1 MKRCWAG
8 WLLGLAVL
16 VGWTGCELGSP
27 DKDIRASPLN
37 VAGLYKDSAGGAIVS
52 KSTGG
57 TITQFNVIQR
67 GDQLQVVDN
76 LGRVYNGTLS
86 DNGYFE
92 LRGVGPGGFEVLV
105 SGTFSSATGS
115 LVMSGTWVEPSLYAT
130 VRATTAVAT
139 GGTGTNQ
146 TGGATNAP

>member
-1 MKRCWAG
+1 MRRWMAG
-8 WLLGLAVL
+8 WMLVLAGLT
-16 VGWTGCELGSP
+16 GWTGCELGSA
-27 DKDIRASPLN
+27 DESARASPLN

-67 GDQLQVVDN
+67 GDQLQVIDN

-92 LRGVGPGGFEVLV
+92 LRGVGPGGFEVLITGNI
-105 SGTFSSATGS
+105 GTTTSTQT
-115 LVMSGTWVEPSLYAT
+115 MTGTWVEPNLYAT
-130 VRATTAVAT
+130 VRATTAVT
-139 GGTGTNQ
+139 SQGTGTNQ
-146 TGGATNAP
+146 SGSATNAP